1 MVPYLSWGPARPSSV
16 TNRNTLHIVTARP
29 GILHDMEDDAHGRDM
44 RYCPYFQATLELIGR
59 RWTGSILRALCMRA
73 MRFSEISREI
83 PGLSHR
89 LLAERLK
96 ELEGAGLVERD
107 PTTQDLSYRLTAP
120 GHGLE
125 GLFREVDRWNE
136 RWVASDGAEGR

>member
-1 MVPYLSWGPARPSSV
+1 MTASV
-16 TNRNTLHIVTARP
+16 TNRNTLHIVTARRS
-29 GILHDMEDDAHGRDM
+29 ILGSMEAHSSGREM
-44 RYCPYFQATLELIGR
+44 HYCPYFQATLELIGR

-96 ELEGAGLVERD
+96 ELEDAGLVERSQD
-107 PTTQDLSYRLTAP
+107 VQDLVYRLTSP
-120 GHGLE
+120 GQDLE

-136 RWVASDGAEGR
+136 RWAGADGAEGH

>member
-1 MVPYLSWGPARPSSV
+1 
-16 TNRNTLHIVTARP
+16 
-29 GILHDMEDDAHGRDM
+29 MEDDARGRDM

-96 ELEGAGLVERD
+96 ELEGAGLVERCSE
-107 PTTQDLSYRLTAP
+107 TQELTYRLTSP

-125 GLFREVDRWNE
+125 ALFREVDRWNE
-136 RWVASDGAEGR
+136 RWIAAGGTTGPRR

>member
-1 MVPYLSWGPARPSSV
+1 MGDQGS
-16 TNRNTLHIVTARP
+16 
-29 GILHDMEDDAHGRDM
+29 GREM
-44 RYCPYFQATLELIGR
+44 HYCPYFQATLELLGR

-96 ELEGAGLVERD
+96 ELEDAGLVERFQD
-107 PTTQDLSYRLTAP
+107 IQDLGYRLTSP
-120 GHGLE
+120 GHDLE
-125 GLFREVDRWNE
+125 SLFREVDRWNE
-136 RWVASDGAEGR
+136 RWAGVEGAKGH

>member
-1 MVPYLSWGPARPSSV
+1 
-16 TNRNTLHIVTARP
+16 
-29 GILHDMEDDAHGRDM
+29 MEDHGSGREL
-44 RYCPYFQATLELIGR
+44 RYCPHFQATLELIGR

-96 ELEGAGLVERD
+96 ELEDVSLVERSND
-107 PTTQDLSYRLTAP
+107 VHELVYRLTPP
-120 GHGLE
+120 GHDLE
-125 GLFREVDRWNE
+125 TLFREVDRWNE
-136 RWVASDGAEGR
+136 RWIEAEGVEGP

>member
-1 MVPYLSWGPARPSSV
+1 MTASV
-16 TNRNTLHIVTARP
+16 TNRNTLHIVTARR
-29 GILHDMEDDAHGRDM
+29 GILGSMEDRPPGREL

-96 ELEGAGLVERD
+96 ELEGAGLVERSHD
-107 PTTQDLSYRLTAP
+107 IQDLVYRLTSP
-120 GHGLE
+120 GYDLE
-125 GLFREVDRWNE
+125 SLFREVDRWNE
-136 RWVASDGAEGR
+136 RWVGAEGAEGR